1 MDHTDWYVYQREKRL
16 ADDDTRTVVTGPL
29 SPASRCL
36 VCGAPAEM
44 GPGGKYVEP
53 GTTEPHVHGK
63 TYAQIMSAMRI
74 QEIREE
80 LWQDGKS
87 SRRSRKP
94 KPTLKIGGKRVDV

>member
-16 ADDDTRTVVTGPL
+16 ADDDTRTIVTGPL

-36 VCGAPAEM
+36 VCGSPAEV
-44 GPGGKYVEP
+44 GPGGKYVKP

-63 TYAQIMSAMRI
+63 TYAQLMSAMRI

-80 LWQDGKS
+80 SWVDGKPP
-87 SRRSRKP
+87 RKA
-94 KPTLKIGGKRVDV
+94 KPTLKVGGKRVSL